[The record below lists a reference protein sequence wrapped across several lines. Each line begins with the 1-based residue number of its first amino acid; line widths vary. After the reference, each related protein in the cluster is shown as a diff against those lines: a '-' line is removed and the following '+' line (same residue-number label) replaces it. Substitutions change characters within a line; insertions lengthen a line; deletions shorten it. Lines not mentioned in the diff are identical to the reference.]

1 MPPLPLVSVKKE
13 QSEDPTVWLEI
24 AMHAAMPDRPPPS
37 SLLPPSAAL
46 AACVLV
52 LAILLVDF
60 VRPEWLALN

>member
-13 QSEDPTVWLEI
+13 QSEDPPTVWLEI
-24 AMHAAMPDRPPPS
+24 SAMPDRPPPS

>member
-1 MPPLPLVSVKKE
+1 MPPLPLTSVKRE

-24 AMHAAMPDRPPPS
+24 SAISMPDRPPPS

>member
-1 MPPLPLVSVKKE
+1 MPLPLVSVKKE
-13 QSEDPTVWLEI
+13 QSDGRRIRQFGWRS
-24 AMHAAMPDRPPPS
+24 AMPDRPPPS

>member
-1 MPPLPLVSVKKE
+1 MVKE
-13 QSEDPTVWLEI
+13 GAVPEDPTVWLEI
-24 AMHAAMPDRPPPS
+24 SAMPDRPPPS